1 MGRENETNGTT
12 RKRHATCRQNP
23 TIWPPVSPFTPYK
36 SDLGIHPLYLSAAVP
51 DDVQKI
57 LGPSEKAQLY
67 IRQKIYHPKIS
78 IDSILITN
86 ERIILRHPHAMG
98 LKKDYTDYNYQDV
111 SNVVLE
117 KGLMRSTIK
126 LALRFGGDP
135 LGLENLP
142 NAEAQTAYGLIR
154 ENLMRYQSPPTQNRM
169 NVPANQQLPQPEVS
183 SAVGPP
189 TIIEREVVK
198 IKCRYCGT
206 LNDAASTT
214 CSSCGAV
221 L

>member
-1 MGRENETNGTT
+1 
-12 RKRHATCRQNP
+12 
-23 TIWPPVSPFTPYK
+23 
-36 SDLGIHPLYLSAAVP
+36 LSAPVP

-57 LGPSEKAQLY
+57 LGPSEQVQLY
-67 IRQKIYHPKIS
+67 IKQKIYHPKIS

-117 KGLMRSTIK
+117 KGLLRSTVK
-126 LALRFGGDP
+126 LLLRYGGDP
-135 LGLENLP
+135 LALENLQ
-142 NAEAQTAYGLIR
+142 NADAQTAYGLIR
-154 ENLMRYQSPPTQNRM
+154 ENLARFQSPPTQNRT
-169 NVPANQQLPQPEVS
+169 NIPAYQQFPPAQDS
-183 SAVGPP
+183 SATGAP
-189 TIIEREVVK
+189 TVIEREVVK

-206 LNDAASTT
+206 LNDSTST
-214 CSSCGAV
+214 ACSSCGAV